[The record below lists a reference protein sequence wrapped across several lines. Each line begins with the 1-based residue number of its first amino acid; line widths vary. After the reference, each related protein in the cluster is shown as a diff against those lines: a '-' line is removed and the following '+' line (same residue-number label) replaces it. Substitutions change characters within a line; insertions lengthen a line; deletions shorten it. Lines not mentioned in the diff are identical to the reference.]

1 MLSYQDLY
9 FYKNYSIHKSG
20 EWLFNPNDTD
30 IENIRNLEKSLQSQI
45 GKLEGLRE
53 EVRNLKFVPVDP
65 IGSYISVT
73 YKAIDGGK
81 MKISFDPLEID
92 LIEVADSYGNLK
104 MKFVL
109 PKESDESE
117 EEIEEKSE
125 GNFLDEDPIV
135 RKFLDMLGKKSVQE
149 ISEILNQ
156 SDTYMELSEW
166 ACIFEKI
173 ANASDDPIILMR
185 DGLLRTKKIKAELIP
200 KLWEIL
206 KEKKRLVKL
215 VGVSKTSKV
224 MNLLSTAI
232 SIEHVFPDNS
242 IGYVKIPRHLE
253 VRAYKW
259 SGKGK
264 ISENKN
270 KIYYAFG
277 DLYIAKLSRNS
288 NLLVTVEIPR
298 DLENDEEIYSER
310 EVTELIAHLAKDSAY
325 SYPVL
330 GYPQTIMRAHEAA
343 ARVGFPASVVRDK
356 IMEKLRNM
364 LDEDGRDF
372 MRDAILLTEF
382 VNKGVL
388 GGGFIDE

>member
-1 MLSYQDLY
+1 ML
-9 FYKNYSIHKSG
+9 
-20 EWLFNPNDTD
+20 NPNDTN
-30 IENIRNLEKSLQSQI
+30 IENVGNLEKSLKSQI
-45 GKLEGLRE
+45 SKLEKLRA
-53 EVRNLKFVPVDP
+53 EVRELKFVPVDP
-65 IGSYISVT
+65 MGSYTSLT

-81 MKISFDPLEID
+81 MKISFEPLEID

-109 PKESDESE
+109 PKESDENE
-117 EEIEEKSE
+117 EGEDDLTIE
-125 GNFLDEDPIV
+125 GNFLDKDPIV

-173 ANASDDPIILMR
+173 ASSNEDPVILMR

-200 KLWEIL
+200 NLWEIL

-224 MNLLSTAI
+224 MTLLSTAI
-232 SIEHVFPDNS
+232 SMERIFPGNS
-242 IGYVKIPRHLE
+242 IGYVKIPKQLE
-253 VRAYKW
+253 LRAYRW
-259 SGKGK
+259 SGQGK
-264 ISENKN
+264 ISEKKN
-270 KIYYAFG
+270 NIFFAFG

-298 DLENDEEIYSER
+298 DWKNDQEIYSEH
-310 EVTELIAHLAKDSAY
+310 EIVDLMAHLAKDSGY

-343 ARVGFPASVVRDK
+343 ARVGFPASIVRDK
-356 IMEKLRNM
+356 IMDKLKEM

-372 MRDAILLTEF
+372 MRDASVLTEF

-388 GGGFIDE
+388 GGGYIDE

>member
-1 MLSYQDLY
+1 ML
-9 FYKNYSIHKSG
+9 
-20 EWLFNPNDTD
+20 NPNDTN
-30 IENIRNLEKSLQSQI
+30 IENVGNLERSLKSQI
-45 GKLEGLRE
+45 SKLEKLRA
-53 EVRNLKFVPVDP
+53 EVRELKFVPVDP
-65 IGSYISVT
+65 MGSYTSLT

-81 MKISFDPLEID
+81 MKISFEPLEID

-109 PKESDESE
+109 PKESDENE
-117 EEIEEKSE
+117 EGEDNLTVE

-135 RKFLDMLGKKSVQE
+135 RKFLGILGKKSVQE

-166 ACIFEKI
+166 ACIFEKV
-173 ANASDDPIILMR
+173 ANSNEDPVILMR

-200 KLWEIL
+200 NLWEIL

-224 MNLLSTAI
+224 MTLLSTAI
-232 SIEHVFPDNS
+232 SMEHIFPGNS
-242 IGYVKIPRHLE
+242 IGYVKIPKHLE
-253 VRAYKW
+253 LRAYRW
-259 SGKGK
+259 SGQGK
-264 ISENKN
+264 ISEKKN
-270 KIYYAFG
+270 NIFYAFG

-298 DLENDEEIYSER
+298 DWKNEQEIYSER
-310 EVTELIAHLAKDSAY
+310 EIAELMAHLAKDSGY

-343 ARVGFPASVVRDK
+343 ARVGFPASIVRDK
-356 IMEKLRNM
+356 IMDKLREM

-372 MRDAILLTEF
+372 MRDASVLTEF

-388 GGGFIDE
+388 GGGYIDE

>member
-1 MLSYQDLY
+1 ML
-9 FYKNYSIHKSG
+9 
-20 EWLFNPNDTD
+20 NPNDSN
-30 IENIRNLEKSLQSQI
+30 IEDIRNLERSLKSQI
-45 GKLEGLRE
+45 SKLEKLRE
-53 EVRNLKFVPVDP
+53 EVRELKFVPVDP
-65 IGSYISVT
+65 MGSYTSIT

-81 MKISFDPLEID
+81 MKISFEPLEID

-109 PKESDESE
+109 PKESDENEYGKDDLTE
-117 EEIEEKSE
+117 ED
-125 GNFLDEDPIV
+125 NFLDGDPIV
-135 RKFLDMLGKKSVQE
+135 RRFLDMLGKKSVQE

-173 ANASDDPIILMR
+173 ANSNDDPVILMR

-200 KLWEIL
+200 NLWEIL

-224 MNLLSTAI
+224 MTLLSTAI
-232 SIEHVFPDNS
+232 SMEHIFPGDS
-242 IGYVKIPRHLE
+242 IGYVKIPKHLE
-253 VRAYKW
+253 VRAYRW

-264 ISENKN
+264 ISEKKN
-270 KIYYAFG
+270 NIFYAFG

-298 DLENDEEIYSER
+298 DWKNEQEIYSER
-310 EVTELIAHLAKDSAY
+310 EIAELMAHLAKDSGY

-343 ARVGFPASVVRDK
+343 ARVGFPASIVRDK
-356 IMEKLRNM
+356 IMDKLREM

-372 MRDAILLTEF
+372 MRDASVLTEF

-388 GGGFIDE
+388 GGGYIDE

>member
-1 MLSYQDLY
+1 MSSTNH
-9 FYKNYSIHKSG
+9 KNG
-20 EWLFNPNDTD
+20 ELLLNPNDTD
-30 IENIRNLEKSLQSQI
+30 IENVRNLEKSLKSQI
-45 GKLEGLRE
+45 NKLEDLRK
-53 EVRNLKFVPVDP
+53 EVRKLEFIPVDP
-65 IGSYISVT
+65 MGSYISVT

-81 MKISFDPLEID
+81 MRISFEPLEID

-109 PKESDESE
+109 PKESDEREDVES
-117 EEIEEKSE
+117 
-125 GNFLDEDPIV
+125 GLTDDGDFLDEDPIV

-166 ACIFEKI
+166 ACIFERI
-173 ANASDDPIILMR
+173 ANSSDDPVILMR

-200 KLWEIL
+200 NLWKIL
-206 KEKKRLVKL
+206 EEKKRLVKL

-224 MNLLSTAI
+224 MTLLSTAI
-232 SIEHVFPDNS
+232 SMEHVFPSNS
-242 IGYVKIPRHLE
+242 IGYVKIPRQLE
-253 VRAYKW
+253 VRAYRW

-264 ISENKN
+264 ISETNN

-288 NLLVTVEIPR
+288 NLLVTVEVPR
-298 DLENDEEIYSER
+298 DLKNNREIYSER
-310 EVTELIAHLAKDSAY
+310 EITELMAHLAKDSAY
-325 SYPVL
+325 SYPIL
-330 GYPQTIMRAHEAA
+330 GYPQTIMKAHEAA

-356 IMEKLRNM
+356 IMDKLRDL

-372 MRDAILLTEF
+372 MRDSSVLTEF

-388 GGGFIDE
+388 GGGYIDE

>member
-1 MLSYQDLY
+1 MLL
-9 FYKNYSIHKSG
+9 
-20 EWLFNPNDTD
+20 NPNDTD
-30 IENIRNLEKSLQSQI
+30 IENVRNLEKSLKSQI
-45 GKLEGLRE
+45 SKLEGLRE
-53 EVRNLKFVPVDP
+53 EVRKLKFIPVDP
-65 IGSYISVT
+65 IGSYVSVT

-81 MKISFDPLEID
+81 MKISFEPLEID

-117 EEIEEKSE
+117 EEEGDVIGE

-166 ACIFEKI
+166 ACIFERI
-173 ANASDDPIILMR
+173 ANSSDDPVILMR

-200 KLWEIL
+200 NLWEIL
-206 KEKKRLVKL
+206 KERKRLVKL

-224 MNLLSTAI
+224 MTLLSTAI
-232 SIEHVFPDNS
+232 SMEHVFPGNS

-253 VRAYKW
+253 VRAYRW

-264 ISENKN
+264 ISEKKN

-298 DLENDEEIYSER
+298 DLKNDQEIYSDR
-310 EVTELIAHLAKDSAY
+310 EITELMAHLAKDSAY

-356 IMEKLRNM
+356 IMDKLKEM
-364 LDEDGRDF
+364 LDEEGRDF
-372 MRDAILLTEF
+372 MRDASVLTEF

-388 GGGFIDE
+388 GGGYIDE

>member
-1 MLSYQDLY
+1 ML
-9 FYKNYSIHKSG
+9 
-20 EWLFNPNDTD
+20 NPNDTD
-30 IENIRNLEKSLQSQI
+30 IENVRNLEKSLKSQTN
-45 GKLEGLRE
+45 KLEALRE
-53 EVRNLKFVPVDP
+53 EVRKLKFVPIDP
-65 IGSYISVT
+65 MGSYISVT

-81 MKISFDPLEID
+81 MRISFEPLQID

-117 EEIEEKSE
+117 EEESDLIGD
-125 GNFLDEDPIV
+125 GNFLDGDPIV
-135 RKFLDMLGKKSVQE
+135 RKFLDMIGKKSVRE
-149 ISEILNQ
+149 ISEILSH

-166 ACIFEKI
+166 ACIFERI
-173 ANASDDPIILMR
+173 ANSSDYPVILMR
-185 DGLLRTKKIKAELIP
+185 DGLLRTKKIKSELIP
-200 KLWEIL
+200 KLWQIL
-206 KEKKRLVKL
+206 EEKKRLVKL

-224 MNLLSTAI
+224 MTLLSTAI
-232 SIEHVFPDNS
+232 SMEHLFSGNS
-242 IGYVKIPRHLE
+242 IGYVKIPSHLE
-253 VRAYKW
+253 VKAYRW

-264 ISENKN
+264 ISEKKN

-298 DLENDEEIYSER
+298 DLKNDKEIYSER
-310 EVTELIAHLAKDSAY
+310 EIIEILAHLAKDSAY

-330 GYPQTIMRAHEAA
+330 GYPQTIMKAHEAA

-356 IMEKLRNM
+356 IMDKLRDM

-372 MRDAILLTEF
+372 MRDASVLTEF

-388 GGGFIDE
+388 GGGYIDE

>member
-1 MLSYQDLY
+1 
-9 FYKNYSIHKSG
+9 
-20 EWLFNPNDTD
+20 
-30 IENIRNLEKSLQSQI
+30 
-45 GKLEGLRE
+45 
-53 EVRNLKFVPVDP
+53 
-65 IGSYISVT
+65 
-73 YKAIDGGK
+73 
-81 MKISFDPLEID
+81 MKISCEPLEID

-109 PKESDESE
+109 PKESDENE
-117 EEIEEKSE
+117 EGEDDLTIE
-125 GNFLDEDPIV
+125 GNFLDKDPIV

-173 ANASDDPIILMR
+173 ASSNEDPVILMR

-200 KLWEIL
+200 NLWEIL

-224 MNLLSTAI
+224 MTLLSTAI
-232 SIEHVFPDNS
+232 SMERIFPGNS
-242 IGYVKIPRHLE
+242 IGYVKIPKQLE
-253 VRAYKW
+253 LRAYRW
-259 SGKGK
+259 SGQGK
-264 ISENKN
+264 ISEKKN
-270 KIYYAFG
+270 NIFYAFG

-298 DLENDEEIYSER
+298 DWKNEQEIYSER
-310 EVTELIAHLAKDSAY
+310 EIAELMAHLAKDSGY

-343 ARVGFPASVVRDK
+343 ARVGFPASIVRDK
-356 IMEKLRNM
+356 IMDKLREM

-372 MRDAILLTEF
+372 MRDASVLTEF

-388 GGGFIDE
+388 GGGYIDE

>member
-1 MLSYQDLY
+1 ML
-9 FYKNYSIHKSG
+9 
-20 EWLFNPNDTD
+20 NPNDTS
-30 IENIRNLEKSLQSQI
+30 IENVRNLKESLKSQI
-45 GKLEGLRE
+45 SKLQGLRD
-53 EVRNLKFVPVDP
+53 EVRNLKFIPIDP
-65 IGSYISVT
+65 IGSYISIT

-81 MKISFDPLEID
+81 MKISFEPLEID

-109 PKESDESE
+109 PKESDETEKE
-117 EEIEEKSE
+117 ENEVKGK

-166 ACIFEKI
+166 ACIFERI
-173 ANASDDPIILMR
+173 ASTSDDPIILMR

-200 KLWEIL
+200 RLWQIL
-206 KEKKRLVKL
+206 KEKKRLIKL

-224 MNLLSTAI
+224 MTLLSTAI
-232 SIEHVFPDNS
+232 SMEHVFPSNL
-242 IGYVKIPRHLE
+242 IGYIKIPRHLE
-253 VRAYKW
+253 VRAYRW

-264 ISENKN
+264 ISEKKD

-288 NLLVTVEIPR
+288 NLLVTIEIPR
-298 DLENDEEIYSER
+298 DLENDQEIYSER
-310 EVTELIAHLAKDSAY
+310 EITEVMAHLAKDSAY

-330 GYPQTIMRAHEAA
+330 GYPQTIMKAHESA

-356 IMEKLRNM
+356 IMDKLREM
-364 LDEDGRDF
+364 LDADGRDF
-372 MRDAILLTEF
+372 MRDASVLTEF

-388 GGGFIDE
+388 GGGYSDE